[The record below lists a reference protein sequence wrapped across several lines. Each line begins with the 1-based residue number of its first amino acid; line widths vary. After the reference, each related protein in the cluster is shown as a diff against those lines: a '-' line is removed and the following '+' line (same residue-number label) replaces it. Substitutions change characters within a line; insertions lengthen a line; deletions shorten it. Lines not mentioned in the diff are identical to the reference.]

1 MKNADTSGA
10 GSKMQLQHQGRWA
23 ELIAEHLE
31 PDTSSGRREY
41 LVKSKQTVD
50 IIYDDKLIEA
60 GFADGYVFEIL
71 DDSLYL
77 RNLNPG
83 EESPRIPW
91 DDIKEM
97 SFAYTAT

>member
-10 GSKMQLQHQGRWA
+10 GGKSQVQHQRRWA
-23 ELIAEHLE
+23 ELIEEHLE
-31 PDTSSGRREY
+31 RDTASGRREY

-50 IIYDDKLIEA
+50 VVCDDRLIEA
-60 GFADGYVFEIL
+60 GFADGYVFEVL

-83 EESPRIPW
+83 EDSPRIPW
-91 DDIKEM
+91 DEIKEM
-97 SFAYTAT
+97 SFAYSAT